1 MPTNYEW
8 GMFFHII
15 GVFGIAGA
23 AASFWVAMSVM
34 RAGARRIGTV
44 QELRSWSTAA
54 VWTDRRRIQQITQ
67 KAPSPK

>member
-8 GMFFHII
+8 GLFLHII

-34 RAGARRIGTV
+34 RRLGTV

-54 VWTDRRRIQQITQ
+54 VWTDRGRIQLITQ

>member
-8 GMFFHII
+8 GLFLHII

-34 RAGARRIGTV
+34 RRLALGESGRC
-44 QELRSWSTAA
+44 RSCGRG
-54 VWTDRRRIQQITQ
+54 RRRRCGPT
-67 KAPSPK
+67 ADVSS